1 MSDTSVVR
9 RLYSDFIL
17 RDRTSAAL
25 SGLNT
30 NMDGYQAKVKQA
42 ESATTGMGSTLDAA
56 TEAYK
61 RQQIVVAEAERAQLQ
76 ASLAVGRQRLAVNS
90 ATYAYRDAAAALK
103 SNTTATDADRAAVAA
118 LDAELQKQ
126 TQLQRQAET
135 TLNEATQALNEQKAV
150 ERDCAEE
157 YDKATE
163 AMNKQNAAME
173 AAQARSDK
181 LRNALLGV
189 GVALTAVGVAGT
201 LYFTSVAKSYGTYST
216 ALIAYNNMASDSADT
231 LMAKMRT
238 ATKESVSDS
247 NLILAANRAM
257 AMGISEEGLP
267 RLAEIAEAAARIM
280 GTDTTD
286 MFSNIVTGI
295 ARGSPLILDN
305 LGIIVSISEA
315 NEAYAETIGKSAS
328 ALSEAEQQQAL
339 LNAVMD
345 QGQILIDKAGTT
357 VDNTA
362 LASDRLA
369 ASTANLNLAMGA
381 AANGPMT
388 AWYNLLT
395 ALADRLSALPTPL
408 LSAITMIGMAGTAI
422 SGVTGPLMMQA
433 AALMFLRTQW
443 ASYKT
448 ELAVTPAYAAIAA
461 AGFSPLI
468 ASLGALAAAAWAA
481 ITPFLPLVAAA
492 LALAGAAAA
501 IDIGLNGWDR
511 SLLGTMFSS
520 PVDTESAA
528 NQTINITQNN
538 NMEDNSQIT
547 TAAGITAEEI
557 QQIMVEQR
565 AVWASRANDQLK
577 QEITAYL

>member
-1 MSDTSVVR
+1 MSDILVVR
-9 RLYSDFIL
+9 RLYSDFVL

-25 SGLNT
+25 SSLNT
-30 NMDGYQAKVKQA
+30 TIDGYQAKVDRA
-42 ESATTGMGSTLDAA
+42 ESSTLGMGSTLDTA
-56 TEAYK
+56 TEAFR

-90 ATYAYRDAAAALK
+90 ATAAYRDAAAALK
-103 SNTTATDADRAAVAA
+103 SKANATDADRAALAA
-118 LDAELQKQ
+118 LDTELQRQ
-126 TQLQRQAET
+126 IQLQRQAET
-135 TLNEATQALNEQKAV
+135 TLLEATQALNEQKAV

-189 GVALTAVGVAGT
+189 GAALTAVGVAGT

-216 ALIAYNNMASDSADT
+216 MLIAYNNMAGDSADS
-231 LMAKMRT
+231 LMAKMRA

-257 AMGISEEGLP
+257 AMGIAEEGLP

-286 MFSNIVTGI
+286 MFNNIVTGI

-328 ALSEAEQQQAL
+328 ALSAAEQQQAL

-345 QGQILIDKAGTT
+345 QGQILVDKAGATT
-357 VDNTA
+357 DNAT

-369 ASTANLNLAMGA
+369 ASTKNLNIAMGT

-395 ALADRLSALPTPL
+395 ALADRLAALPTPL
-408 LSAITMIGMAGTAI
+408 LTTITMIGMAATAI
-422 SGVTGPLMMQA
+422 SSVIGPLMIQA

-443 ASYKT
+443 ASYKA

-481 ITPFLPLVAAA
+481 ITPFLPLVLAA
-492 LALAGAAAA
+492 LALAGAAALVDVG
-501 IDIGLNGWDR
+501 INGWDK

-520 PVDTESAA
+520 PVNTENAT
-528 NQTINITQNN
+528 NQTFNITQNN
-538 NMEDNSQIT
+538 SIEDNSQIT
-547 TAAGITAEEI
+547 TTAEITAEEI
-557 QQIMVEQR
+557 QQIMTEQR
-565 AVWASRANDQLK
+565 ERWASRANDQLK
-577 QEITAYL
+577 QELTAYL